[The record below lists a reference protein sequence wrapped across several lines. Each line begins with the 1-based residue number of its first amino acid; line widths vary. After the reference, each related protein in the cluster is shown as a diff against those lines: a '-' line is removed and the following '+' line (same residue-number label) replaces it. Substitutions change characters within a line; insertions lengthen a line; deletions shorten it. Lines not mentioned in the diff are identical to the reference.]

1 VGASRRAQ
9 SVCTVCHVGS
19 GRRICALTDL
29 GLVSR
34 PPCGEVWPYPTLG
47 QIMGDR
53 AGEPAEEL
61 TAVSPSL
68 GSAAAIPQLSAAQFD
83 RMTAYGV
90 AQPAQLGDVVFRPG
104 DVDYDLILV
113 ESGWIEIVS
122 PGTGDEPESVVA
134 RYGPGGFLGELNFL
148 TGQTAYL
155 MARVT
160 EAGRIHRITRAQ
172 FRRLMA
178 TEPDLSDILLRT
190 FLARRD
196 LLRDGPAARAV
207 AILGSE
213 LSADSLAL
221 RTFAARQRLAHLWLD
236 ADSAAGRALAES
248 AQITATDLPA
258 VITGHLVLRRATTG
272 EMAQALGLAYRHT
285 GTKPVDLTVIGSGP
299 AGLGAAVYGASEG
312 LDTVVLDA
320 AGVGGQAAASS
331 RIENYLGFP
340 SGLSGQELT
349 QRAALQAM
357 KFGAQLS
364 SPCRVVDLD
373 TGGAHLTVMLSDGTT
388 IESRAV
394 LIATGV
400 HYMTLPLERWIDFE
414 GAGIYYAATEL
425 EARACRTEPV
435 TVIGGANSAGQAAL
449 YLASRGSPVTLA
461 VRGSDVA
468 ATMSSYL
475 LARLCADPRVTIRV
489 RTEVTGLSGGSSLQR
504 ITLTDTSTGHMSEH
518 PCRGLFCFIGAKPA
532 TEWLSDLALD
542 KAGFIRTDAQ
552 LDPEELGATW
562 AALGRTPLPFETSM
576 PTVFAAGDVRLTS
589 VKRVAAAVGEG
600 AAAVRSVHAA
610 LGPRT

>member
-1 VGASRRAQ
+1 MGQVMPDRDRQPSEPTGASPWA
-9 SVCTVCHVGS
+9 
-19 GRRICALTDL
+19 
-29 GLVSR
+29 
-34 PPCGEVWPYPTLG
+34 
-47 QIMGDR
+47 
-53 AGEPAEEL
+53 
-61 TAVSPSL
+61 
-68 GSAAAIPQLSAAQFD
+68 GSAPAVPQLSGAQFD

-90 AQPAQLGDVVFRPG
+90 ARPVGVGDIVFRPG

-122 PGTGDEPESVVA
+122 PATGDEPESVIA
-134 RYGPGGFLGELNFL
+134 RYGPGGFLGELNFM

-155 MARVT
+155 IARVS

-196 LLRDGPAARAV
+196 LLRNGPAARAI

-213 LSADSLAL
+213 LSGDSLAL
-221 RTFAARQRLAHLWLD
+221 RTYAARQRLAHLWVD
-236 ADSAAGRALAES
+236 ADSATGRALAAS
-248 AQITATDLPA
+248 AQITTTDLPA
-258 VITGHLVLRRATTG
+258 VITGHQVLRRATT
-272 EMAQALGLAYRHT
+272 EQMAQALGLAYRHT

-373 TGGAHLTVMLSDGTT
+373 TDGAHLTVMLSDGTT

-400 HYMTLPLERWIDFE
+400 HYNTLPLERWIDFE

-435 TVIGGANSAGQAAL
+435 TVVGGANSAGQAAL
-449 YLASRGSPVTLA
+449 YLASRGCQVTVA
-461 VRGSDVA
+461 VRGPDVA
-468 ATMSSYL
+468 ATMSAYL
-475 LARLCADPRVTIRV
+475 LGRLRAHSRVTIRV
-489 RTEVTGLSGGSSLQR
+489 DTEVTALSGGPSLES
-504 ITLTDTSTGHMSEH
+504 ITLTDNTTGHVSEH
-518 PCRGLFCFIGAKPA
+518 PCRGLFCFIGARPE
-532 TEWLSDLALD
+532 TQWLRDLALD
-542 KAGFIRTDAQ
+542 RAGFIRTDAQ

-562 AALGRTPLPFETSM
+562 TALGRPPLPFETSM
-576 PTVFAAGDVRLTS
+576 PTVFAAGDVRLSS
-589 VKRVAAAVGEG
+589 VKRVASAVGEG
-600 AAAVRSVHAA
+600 ANAVRSIHTA
-610 LGPRT
+610 LGPHT

>member
-1 VGASRRAQ
+1 MGHVMPDRDRQPSEPTGAS
-9 SVCTVCHVGS
+9 
-19 GRRICALTDL
+19 
-29 GLVSR
+29 
-34 PPCGEVWPYPTLG
+34 
-47 QIMGDR
+47 
-53 AGEPAEEL
+53 
-61 TAVSPSL
+61 PSS
-68 GSAAAIPQLSAAQFD
+68 GSAPALPQLSGAQFD

-90 AQPAQLGDVVFRPG
+90 AQPVQVGDVVFQPG

-122 PGTGDEPESVVA
+122 PATGDEPESVVA

-160 EAGRIHRITRAQ
+160 EAGRIHRISRAQ

-196 LLRDGPAARAV
+196 LLRDGPAARAI
-207 AILGSE
+207 AILGSQ

-221 RTFAARQRLAHLWLD
+221 RTFAARQRLAHLWVD

-248 AQITATDLPA
+248 TQITAADLPA
-258 VITGHLVLRRATTG
+258 VITGHQVLRRATTG
-272 EMAQALGLAYRHT
+272 QMAQALGLAYRHT
-285 GTKPVDLTVIGSGP
+285 GTKPMDLTVIGSGP
-299 AGLGAAVYGASEG
+299 AGLAAAVYGASEG
-312 LDTVVLDA
+312 LNTVVLDA
-320 AGVGGQAAASS
+320 VGVGGQAAASS

-373 TGGAHLTVMLSDGTT
+373 TDGAHLSVMLSDGTT
-388 IESRAV
+388 VESRAV

-400 HYMTLPLERWIDFE
+400 RYNTLPLERWIDFE

-425 EARACRTEPV
+425 EARACRSEPV
-435 TVIGGANSAGQAAL
+435 TVVGGANSAGQAAL
-449 YLASRGSPVTLA
+449 FLASRGCKVTLA

-468 ATMSSYL
+468 ATMSAYL
-475 LARLCADPRVTIRV
+475 LARLRAHSRVQIRV
-489 RTEVTGLSGGSSLQR
+489 DTEVTGLSGGSSLQR
-504 ITLTDTSTGHMSEH
+504 ITLTNNSTGEVSEH
-518 PCRGLFCFIGAKPA
+518 VCAGLFCFIGARPE
-532 TEWLSDLALD
+532 TEWLADVALD
-542 KAGFIRTDAQ
+542 RAGFIRTDAQ

-562 AALGRTPLPFETSM
+562 TALGRTPLPFETSM
-576 PTVFAAGDVRLTS
+576 PTVFAAGDVRLSS
-589 VKRVAAAVGEG
+589 VKRVASAVGEG
-600 AAAVRSVHAA
+600 ASAVRSIHTA

>member
-1 VGASRRAQ
+1 MGQVMPDRDGQPAGESTGAS
-9 SVCTVCHVGS
+9 
-19 GRRICALTDL
+19 
-29 GLVSR
+29 
-34 PPCGEVWPYPTLG
+34 
-47 QIMGDR
+47 
-53 AGEPAEEL
+53 
-61 TAVSPSL
+61 PSS
-68 GSAAAIPQLSAAQFD
+68 GSAPALPQLSEAQFD
-83 RMTAYGV
+83 RMTAYG
-90 AQPAQLGDVVFRPG
+90 APQPVQVGDVVFGPG

-122 PGTGDEPESVVA
+122 PTIGEEPESVVA

-155 MARVT
+155 LARVT

-172 FRRLMA
+172 FRRLMG

-207 AILGSE
+207 AIVGSE

-248 AQITATDLPA
+248 AQITAADLPA
-258 VITGHLVLRRATTG
+258 VITGHQVLRRATTG
-272 EMAQALGLAYRHT
+272 QMAQALGLAYRHT
-285 GTKPVDLTVIGSGP
+285 GTTPVNLTVIGSGP
-299 AGLGAAVYGASEG
+299 AGLGAAVYSASEG

-320 AGVGGQAAASS
+320 VGVGGQAAASA

-373 TGGAHLTVMLSDGTT
+373 TGGQHLSVMLSDGTT

-400 HYMTLPLERWIDFE
+400 RYNTLPLEGWVGVE
-414 GAGIYYAATEL
+414 G
-425 EARACRTEPV
+425 
-435 TVIGGANSAGQAAL
+435 GGV
-449 YLASRGSPVTLA
+449 YV
-461 VRGSDVA
+461 
-468 ATMSSYL
+468 
-475 LARLCADPRVTIRV
+475 
-489 RTEVTGLSGGSSLQR
+489 
-504 ITLTDTSTGHMSEH
+504 
-518 PCRGLFCFIGAKPA
+518 GA
-532 TEWLSDLALD
+532 
-542 KAGFIRTDAQ
+542 
-552 LDPEELGATW
+552 
-562 AALGRTPLPFETSM
+562 
-576 PTVFAAGDVRLTS
+576 
-589 VKRVAAAVGEG
+589 
-600 AAAVRSVHAA
+600 
-610 LGPRT
+610 

>member
-1 VGASRRAQ
+1 MGEIMSDRDGESAGVPTGAP
-9 SVCTVCHVGS
+9 
-19 GRRICALTDL
+19 L
-29 GLVSR
+29 
-34 PPCGEVWPYPTLG
+34 
-47 QIMGDR
+47 
-53 AGEPAEEL
+53 
-61 TAVSPSL
+61 SL
-68 GSAAAIPQLSAAQFD
+68 GSTPAVPQLSAAQFE

-90 AQPAQLGDVVFRPG
+90 QQPVELGDIVFGPG

-122 PGTGDEPESVVA
+122 PAAGEEPESVVA

-160 EAGRIHRITRAQ
+160 EAGRIHRISRAQ

-196 LLRDGPAARAV
+196 LLRDGPAARAI

-213 LSADSLAL
+213 LSAESLAL

-248 AQITATDLPA
+248 AQITAADLPA
-258 VITGHLVLRRATTG
+258 VITGHRVLRRATTG
-272 EMAQALGLAYRHT
+272 QMAQVLGLAYRHS

-312 LDTVVLDA
+312 LNTVVLDA
-320 AGVGGQAAASS
+320 VGVGGQAAASS

-373 TGGAHLTVMLSDGTT
+373 TTGAHLSVTLSDGTT
-388 IESRAV
+388 VESRAV

-400 HYMTLPLERWIDFE
+400 HYNTLPLERWIDFE

-425 EARACRTEPV
+425 EARACRTQPV
-435 TVIGGANSAGQAAL
+435 TVVGGANSAGQAAL
-449 YLASRGSPVTLA
+449 FLASRGCPVTLA
-461 VRGSDVA
+461 VRRSDVA
-468 ATMSSYL
+468 ATMSAYL
-475 LARLCADPRVTIRV
+475 LGRLRADPRVAIRV
-489 RTEVTGLSGGSSLQR
+489 NTEVTGLSGGSSLES
-504 ITLTDTSTGHMSEH
+504 ITLTDNSTGHVSEH
-518 PCRGLFCFIGAKPA
+518 LCRGLFCFIGARPE
-532 TEWLSDLALD
+532 TEWLSGLTLD
-542 KAGFIRTDAQ
+542 RLGFIRTDAQ

-589 VKRVAAAVGEG
+589 LKRVASAVGEG
-600 AAAVRSVHAA
+600 AAAVGSIHAA
-610 LGPRT
+610 LGPRA

>member
-1 VGASRRAQ
+1 M
-9 SVCTVCHVGS
+9 T
-19 GRRICALTDL
+19 
-29 GLVSR
+29 
-34 PPCGEVWPYPTLG
+34 G
-47 QIMGDR
+47 QIMADR
-53 AGEPAEEL
+53 DGQPAREPIGA
-61 TAVSPSL
+61 SL
-68 GSAAAIPQLSAAQFD
+68 SSGSAPAVPQLSAAQFD
-83 RMTAYGV
+83 RMAGYGM
-90 AQPAQLGDVVFRPG
+90 AQPVQVGDIVFQPG

-113 ESGWIEIVS
+113 ESGWIEIIS
-122 PGTGDEPESVVA
+122 PATGEEPDSVVA

-155 MARVT
+155 MARVI
-160 EAGRIHRITRAQ
+160 EAGRIHRISRAQ
-172 FRRLMA
+172 FRRLMG

-196 LLRDGPAARAV
+196 LLRDGPAARAIV
-207 AILGSE
+207 ILGSE

-221 RTFAARQRLAHLWLD
+221 RTFAARQRLAHLWVD

-248 AQITATDLPA
+248 TQITAADLPA
-258 VITGHLVLRRATTG
+258 VITGHQVLRRATTG
-272 EMAQALGLAYRHT
+272 QMAQALGLAYRHT
-285 GTKPVDLTVIGSGP
+285 VSKPVDLAVIGSGP
-299 AGLGAAVYGASEG
+299 AGLGAAVYSASEG
-312 LDTVVLDA
+312 LDTVVLDG
-320 AGVGGQAAASS
+320 AGVGGQAAATS

-349 QRAALQAM
+349 HRAALQAM

-364 SPCRVVDLD
+364 SPCRVVNLD
-373 TGGAHLTVMLSDGTT
+373 TDAAHLTVMLSDGTT

-400 HYMTLPLERWIDFE
+400 RYNTLPLERWIDFE

-435 TVIGGANSAGQAAL
+435 TVVGGANSAGQAAL
-449 YLASRGSPVTLA
+449 FLASRGCQVTLA
-461 VRGSDVA
+461 VRGSEVE

-475 LARLCADPRVTIRV
+475 LARLRAHHRVAIRV
-489 RTEVTGLSGGSSLQR
+489 NTEVTGLSGGSSLQR
-504 ITLTDTSTGHMSEH
+504 ITLTNNSTGDIAEH
-518 PCRGLFCFIGAKPA
+518 LCAGLFCFIGARPE
-532 TEWLSDLALD
+532 TEWLADLALD
-542 KAGFIRTDAQ
+542 RAGFIRTDAQ

-562 AALGRTPLPFETSM
+562 AALGRPPLPFETSM

-589 VKRVAAAVGEG
+589 VKRVASAVGEG
-600 AAAVRSVHAA
+600 ASAVRSIHTA

>member
-1 VGASRRAQ
+1 M
-9 SVCTVCHVGS
+9 
-19 GRRICALTDL
+19 
-29 GLVSR
+29 
-34 PPCGEVWPYPTLG
+34 G
-47 QIMGDR
+47 QIMADR
-53 AGEPAEEL
+53 DGQPAEEP
-61 TAVSPSL
+61 TGASPSS
-68 GSAAAIPQLSAAQFD
+68 GSAPAVPQLSGAQFE

-90 AQPAQLGDVVFRPG
+90 AQPVAVGDVVFGPG
-104 DVDYDLILV
+104 DVDYDLVLV

-122 PGTGDEPESVVA
+122 PATGDELESVVA

-160 EAGRIHRITRAQ
+160 EAGRIHRISRAQ

-178 TEPDLSDILLRT
+178 AEPDLSDILLRT

-196 LLRDGPAARAV
+196 LLRDGPAARAI
-207 AILGSE
+207 AILGSA

-248 AQITATDLPA
+248 TQITAADLPA
-258 VITGHLVLRRATTG
+258 VITSHQVLRHATTG
-272 EMAQALGLAYRHT
+272 QMAQTLGLTYRHS

-299 AGLGAAVYGASEG
+299 AGLGTAVYGASEG

-320 AGVGGQAAASS
+320 VGIGGQAAASS

-357 KFGAQLS
+357 KHGAQLS

-373 TGGAHLTVMLSDGTT
+373 TTGAHLMVMLSDGTT

-400 HYMTLPLERWIDFE
+400 HYNTLPLERWIEFE

-425 EARACRTEPV
+425 EAHACRTQPV
-435 TVIGGANSAGQAAL
+435 TVVGGANSAGQAAL
-449 YLASRGSPVTLA
+449 FLASRGCHVTLA

-468 ATMSSYL
+468 ATMSGYL
-475 LARLCADPRVTIRV
+475 LARLRAHQRVQIRV
-489 RTEVTGLSGGSSLQR
+489 DTEVTGLSGGSELRR
-504 ITLTDTSTGHMSEH
+504 ITLTDNSTGEVTEH
-518 PCRGLFCFIGAKPA
+518 PCAGLFCFIGARPA

-542 KAGFIRTDAQ
+542 GRGFIRTDAQ

-562 AALGRTPLPFETSM
+562 TALGRTPLPFETSM
-576 PTVFAAGDVRLTS
+576 PTVFAAGDIRLTS
-589 VKRVAAAVGEG
+589 LKRIAAAVGEG
-600 AAAVRSVHAA
+600 ASAVRSIHTA

>member
-1 VGASRRAQ
+1 M
-9 SVCTVCHVGS
+9 
-19 GRRICALTDL
+19 
-29 GLVSR
+29 
-34 PPCGEVWPYPTLG
+34 G
-47 QIMGDR
+47 QIMADR
-53 AGEPAEEL
+53 DGQPARES
-61 TAVSPSL
+61 TGASPSS
-68 GSAAAIPQLSAAQFD
+68 GSASAVPQLSGSQFD

-90 AQPAQLGDVVFRPG
+90 AQPVQVGDVVFGPG

-113 ESGWIEIVS
+113 ESGWIEIIS
-122 PGTGDEPESVVA
+122 PATGEEPESVVA

-178 TEPDLSDILLRT
+178 AEPDLSDILLRT

-196 LLRDGPAARAV
+196 LLRDGPAARAIV
-207 AILGSE
+207 ILGSE

-221 RTFAARQRLAHLWLD
+221 RSFAARQRLAHLWLD
-236 ADSAAGRALAES
+236 ADSAAGRAVAES
-248 AQITATDLPA
+248 TQITAADLPA
-258 VITGHLVLRRATTG
+258 VITGHQVLRRATTG
-272 EMAQALGLAYRHT
+272 QMAGALGLAYRHT
-285 GTKPVDLTVIGSGP
+285 GTKPVDLAVIGSGP

-312 LDTVVLDA
+312 LNTVVLDA
-320 AGVGGQAAASS
+320 VGVGGQAAASS

-373 TGGAHLTVMLSDGTT
+373 TDGAHLTVMLSDGTT

-400 HYMTLPLERWIDFE
+400 RYNTLPLERWIDFE

-435 TVIGGANSAGQAAL
+435 TVVGGANSAGQAAL
-449 YLASRGSPVTLA
+449 FLASRGCQVTLA
-461 VRGSDVA
+461 VRGSEVA

-475 LARLCADPRVTIRV
+475 LGRLRADPRVTIRAD
-489 RTEVTGLSGGSSLQR
+489 TEVTGLSGGSSLQR
-504 ITLTDTSTGHMSEH
+504 ITLTNNSTGDIAEH
-518 PCRGLFCFIGAKPA
+518 LCAGLFCFIGARPE
-532 TEWLSDLALD
+532 TEWLADLALD
-542 KAGFIRTDAQ
+542 RAGFIRTDAQ

-562 AALGRTPLPFETSM
+562 AALGRPPLPFETSM

-589 VKRVAAAVGEG
+589 VKRVASAVGEG
-600 AAAVRSVHAA
+600 ASAVRSIHTA

>member
-1 VGASRRAQ
+1 M
-9 SVCTVCHVGS
+9 
-19 GRRICALTDL
+19 
-29 GLVSR
+29 
-34 PPCGEVWPYPTLG
+34 G
-47 QIMGDR
+47 QIMPDR
-53 AGEPAEEL
+53 DGQPSED
-61 TAVSPSL
+61 TAASPSS
-68 GSAAAIPQLSAAQFD
+68 GSASAVPQLSGAQFD
-83 RMTAYGV
+83 RMAAYGV
-90 AQPAQLGDVVFRPG
+90 AQPVQVGDVVFGPG
-104 DVDYDLILV
+104 DVDYDLVLA

-122 PGTGDEPESVVA
+122 PATGEEPESVIA

-160 EAGRIHRITRAQ
+160 EAGRIHRISRAQ

-196 LLRDGPAARAV
+196 LLRVGPAARAI

-248 AQITATDLPA
+248 TQITAADLPA
-258 VITGHLVLRRATTG
+258 VITGHQVLRRATTAQ
-272 EMAQALGLAYRHT
+272 MAKALGLAYRHS
-285 GTKPVDLTVIGSGP
+285 GTKPMDLTVIGCGP

-312 LDTVVLDA
+312 LNTVVLDA
-320 AGVGGQAAASS
+320 VGIGGQAAASS

-340 SGLSGQELT
+340 SGLSGAELT

-373 TGGAHLTVMLSDGTT
+373 TDGAHLTVMLSDGTT

-400 HYMTLPLERWIDFE
+400 HYNTLPLERWIDFE

-425 EARACRTEPV
+425 EARACRTQPV
-435 TVIGGANSAGQAAL
+435 TVVGGANSAGQAAVF
-449 YLASRGSPVTLA
+449 LASRGCQVTLA

-468 ATMSSYL
+468 ATMSAYL
-475 LARLCADPRVTIRV
+475 VARLRAHQRVQIRV
-489 RTEVTGLSGGSSLQR
+489 DTEVTGLSGGSSLQR
-504 ITLTDTSTGHMSEH
+504 ITLTDNSTGEVSEH
-518 PCRGLFCFIGAKPA
+518 PCAGLFCFIGARPE
-532 TEWLSDLALD
+532 TEWLADLAVDRL
-542 KAGFIRTDAQ
+542 GFIRSDAQ

-576 PTVFAAGDVRLTS
+576 PTVFAAGDIRLTS
-589 VKRVAAAVGEG
+589 LKRVAAAVGEG
-600 AAAVRSVHAA
+600 ASAVRSIHTA

>member
-1 VGASRRAQ
+1 MPDRDRQ
-9 SVCTVCHVGS
+9 PS
-19 GRRICALTDL
+19 GD
-29 GLVSR
+29 
-34 PPCGEVWPYPTLG
+34 PTG
-47 QIMGDR
+47 
-53 AGEPAEEL
+53 
-61 TAVSPSL
+61 VSPWA
-68 GSAAAIPQLSAAQFD
+68 GSAPALPQLSGAQFD

-90 AQPAQLGDVVFRPG
+90 QQPVQVGDIVFRPN
-104 DVDYDLILV
+104 DVDYDLILI
-113 ESGWIEIVS
+113 ESGWIEIIS
-122 PGTGDEPESVVA
+122 PGTGEEPESVVA

-178 TEPDLSDILLRT
+178 DEPDLSDILLRT

-196 LLRDGPAARAV
+196 LLRDGPAARAIV
-207 AILGSE
+207 IVGSE
-213 LSADSLAL
+213 LSAESLTV

-248 AQITATDLPA
+248 AQITAADLPA
-258 VITGHLVLRRATTG
+258 VITGHQVLRRATTG
-272 EMAQALGLAYRHT
+272 QMAQVLGLAYRHS
-285 GTKPVDLTVIGSGP
+285 GTKPSDLTVIGSGP
-299 AGLGAAVYGASEG
+299 AGLAAAVYGASEG

-320 AGVGGQAAASS
+320 VGVGGQAAASA

-373 TGGAHLTVMLSDGTT
+373 TGGQHLTVMLSDGTT

-400 HYMTLPLERWIDFE
+400 RYNTLPLERWIDFE

-435 TVIGGANSAGQAAL
+435 TVVGGANSAGQAAL
-449 YLASRGSPVTLA
+449 FLASRGCQVTLA

-468 ATMSSYL
+468 ATMSTYL
-475 LARLCADPRVTIRV
+475 LARLRADPRVTIRV
-489 RTEVTGLSGGSSLQR
+489 DTEVTGLSGGSSLES
-504 ITLTDTSTGHMSEH
+504 ITLTDNSTGDTSEH
-518 PCRGLFCFIGAKPA
+518 LCAGLFCFIGARPA
-532 TEWLSDLALD
+532 TEWLADLALD

-552 LDPEELGATW
+552 LEPEELGATW
-562 AALGRTPLPFETSM
+562 TALGRPPLPFETSM

-589 VKRVAAAVGEG
+589 LKRVASAVGEG
-600 AAAVRSVHAA
+600 ASAVRSIHTA
-610 LGPRT
+610 LGRHT

>member
-1 VGASRRAQ
+1 M
-9 SVCTVCHVGS
+9 
-19 GRRICALTDL
+19 
-29 GLVSR
+29 
-34 PPCGEVWPYPTLG
+34 G
-47 QIMGDR
+47 QTMPDR
-53 AGEPAEEL
+53 DGQPSEE
-61 TAVSPSL
+61 TAASPSS
-68 GSAAAIPQLSAAQFD
+68 GSASAVPQLSGPQFD
-83 RMTAYGV
+83 RMAAYGA
-90 AQPAQLGDVVFRPG
+90 AQPVQVGDVVFGPG
-104 DVDYDLILV
+104 DVDYDLVLV

-122 PGTGDEPESVVA
+122 PATGDEPESVVA

-160 EAGRIHRITRAQ
+160 EAGRIHRISRAQ

-178 TEPDLSDILLRT
+178 GEPDLSDILLRT

-196 LLRDGPAARAV
+196 LLRDGPAARAI

-221 RTFAARQRLAHLWLD
+221 RTFAARQRLAHVWVD

-248 AQITATDLPA
+248 TQITAADLPA
-258 VITGHLVLRRATTG
+258 VITGHQVLRRATTG
-272 EMAQALGLAYRHT
+272 QMAQALGLAYRHT
-285 GTKPVDLTVIGSGP
+285 GTKPMDLTVIGSGP

-312 LDTVVLDA
+312 LNTVVLDA
-320 AGVGGQAAASS
+320 VGVGGQAAGSS

-373 TGGAHLTVMLSDGTT
+373 TNGAHLTVMLSDGTT

-400 HYMTLPLERWIDFE
+400 HYNTLPLERWIEFE

-425 EARACRTEPV
+425 EARVCRTQPV
-435 TVIGGANSAGQAAL
+435 TVVGGANSAGQAAL
-449 YLASRGSPVTLA
+449 FLASRGCQVTLA
-461 VRGSDVA
+461 VRGSHVA
-468 ATMSSYL
+468 ATMSAYL
-475 LARLCADPRVTIRV
+475 VARLRAHQRVQIRV
-489 RTEVTGLSGGSSLQR
+489 DTEVTGLSGGSSLQR
-504 ITLTDTSTGHMSEH
+504 ITLTDNSTGEVSEH
-518 PCRGLFCFIGAKPA
+518 PCAGLFCFIGARPE
-532 TEWLSDLALD
+532 TQWLPDLALD
-542 KAGFIRTDAQ
+542 RAGFIRTDAQ

-562 AALGRTPLPFETSM
+562 AALGRPPLPYETSM

-589 VKRVAAAVGEG
+589 LKRVASAVGEG
-600 AAAVRSVHAA
+600 ASAVRSIHTA

>member
-1 VGASRRAQ
+1 MADRDRQPSEETGAS
-9 SVCTVCHVGS
+9 
-19 GRRICALTDL
+19 
-29 GLVSR
+29 
-34 PPCGEVWPYPTLG
+34 
-47 QIMGDR
+47 
-53 AGEPAEEL
+53 
-61 TAVSPSL
+61 PSS
-68 GSAAAIPQLSAAQFD
+68 GSAPAVPQLSGAQFD

-90 AQPAQLGDVVFRPG
+90 AQPVQVGDVVFGPG
-104 DVDYDLILV
+104 DVDYDLILI
-113 ESGWIEIVS
+113 ESGWIEILS
-122 PGTGDEPESVVA
+122 PATVEEPESVVA

-160 EAGRIHRITRAQ
+160 EAGRIHRISRTQ

-178 TEPDLSDILLRT
+178 TEPDLSGILLRT

-196 LLRDGPAARAV
+196 LLRDGPAARAI

-221 RTFAARQRLAHLWLD
+221 RTYAARQRLAHVWVHV
-236 ADSAAGRALAES
+236 DSAAGRALAES
-248 AQITATDLPA
+248 TQITAADLPA
-258 VITGHLVLRRATTG
+258 VITGHQVLRRATTVQ
-272 EMAQALGLAYRHT
+272 MAQALGLTYRHT
-285 GTKPVDLTVIGSGP
+285 GSKPVDLTVIGSGP

-312 LDTVVLDA
+312 LNTVVLDA
-320 AGVGGQAAASS
+320 VGVGGQAAATS

-373 TGGAHLTVMLSDGTT
+373 TDGAHLSVMLSDGTT

-400 HYMTLPLERWIDFE
+400 HYNTLPLERWIEFE

-435 TVIGGANSAGQAAL
+435 TVVGGANSAGQAAL
-449 YLASRGSPVTLA
+449 YLASRDCQVTLA

-475 LARLCADPRVTIRV
+475 VARLRAHPRVTIRV
-489 RTEVTGLSGGSSLQR
+489 NTEVTGLSGGSSLQR
-504 ITLTDTSTGHMSEH
+504 ITLTDNATGEVLEH
-518 PCRGLFCFIGAKPA
+518 RCAGLFCFIGARPA
-532 TEWLSDLALD
+532 TQWLADLALD
-542 KAGFIRTDAQ
+542 RAGFIRTDAQ

-589 VKRVAAAVGEG
+589 LKRVASAVGEG
-600 AAAVRSVHAA
+600 ASAVRSIHTA

>member
-1 VGASRRAQ
+1 MPDRDGQ
-9 SVCTVCHVGS
+9 PS
-19 GRRICALTDL
+19 GD
-29 GLVSR
+29 
-34 PPCGEVWPYPTLG
+34 PTG
-47 QIMGDR
+47 GGPW
-53 AGEPAEEL
+53 A
-61 TAVSPSL
+61 
-68 GSAAAIPQLSAAQFD
+68 GSAPALPQLSPPQFD

-90 AQPAQLGDVVFRPG
+90 PQPVQVGDVVFRPG

-122 PGTGDEPESVVA
+122 PGTGEEPESVVA

-196 LLRDGPAARAV
+196 LLRDGPAARAI

-236 ADSAAGRALAES
+236 ADSSAGRALAES
-248 AQITATDLPA
+248 AQITAAELPA
-258 VITGHLVLRRATTG
+258 VITGHQVLRRATTG
-272 EMAQALGLAYRHT
+272 EMAQALGLAYRHSA
-285 GTKPVDLTVIGSGP
+285 TKPVDLTVIGSGP
-299 AGLGAAVYGASEG
+299 AGLAAAVYGASEG

-320 AGVGGQAAASS
+320 TGIGGQAAASS

-388 IESRAV
+388 IESRSV

-400 HYMTLPLERWIDFE
+400 HYNTLPLERWIDFE
-414 GAGIYYAATEL
+414 GSGIYYAATEL

-449 YLASRGSPVTLA
+449 YLASRGCQVTLA

-468 ATMSSYL
+468 AAMSSYL
-475 LARLCADPRVTIRV
+475 LGRLRADPRVTIRV
-489 RTEVTGLSGGSSLQR
+489 DTEVTGLSGGSSLQR
-504 ITLTDTSTGHMSEH
+504 ITLTNNSTGDISEQL
-518 PCRGLFCFIGAKPA
+518 CAGLFCFIGAKPA
-532 TEWLSDLALD
+532 TEWLHDLALD

-562 AALGRTPLPFETSM
+562 SALGRTPLPFETSM

-589 VKRVAAAVGEG
+589 VKRVASAVGEG
-600 AAAVRSVHAA
+600 ASAVRSIHTA
-610 LGPRT
+610 LGPHT

>member
-1 VGASRRAQ
+1 M
-9 SVCTVCHVGS
+9 
-19 GRRICALTDL
+19 
-29 GLVSR
+29 
-34 PPCGEVWPYPTLG
+34 G
-47 QIMGDR
+47 QIMADRDGQPVGDSTG
-53 AGEPAEEL
+53 A
-61 TAVSPSL
+61 SPSS
-68 GSAAAIPQLSAAQFD
+68 GSAPALPQLSAAQFD

-90 AQPAQLGDVVFRPG
+90 AQPVQLGDIVFQPG

-113 ESGWIEIVS
+113 ESGWIEIIS
-122 PGTGDEPESVVA
+122 PATGEEPESVVA

-172 FRRLMA
+172 FRRVMA
-178 TEPDLSDILLRT
+178 AEPDLSDILLRT

-196 LLRDGPAARAV
+196 LLRDGPAARAI

-221 RTFAARQRLAHLWLD
+221 RTFAARQRLAHLWVD

-248 AQITATDLPA
+248 TQITAADLPA
-258 VITGHLVLRRATTG
+258 VITGHQVLRRATTG
-272 EMAQALGLAYRHT
+272 QMAQALGLAYRHT
-285 GTKPVDLTVIGSGP
+285 GTKPVDLAVIGSGP

-312 LDTVVLDA
+312 LDTIVLDA

-373 TGGAHLTVMLSDGTT
+373 TDAAHLTVMLSDGTT

-400 HYMTLPLERWIDFE
+400 RYNTLPLERWIEFE

-425 EARACRTEPV
+425 EARACRTQPV
-435 TVIGGANSAGQAAL
+435 TVVGGANSAGQAAL
-449 YLASRGSPVTLA
+449 YLASRGCQVTLA
-461 VRGSDVA
+461 VRGSQVA

-475 LARLCADPRVTIRV
+475 LARLRADPRVTIRV
-489 RTEVTGLSGGSSLQR
+489 NTEVTGLSGGSALQR
-504 ITLTDTSTGHMSEH
+504 ITLTNNSNGDVSEH
-518 PCRGLFCFIGAKPA
+518 PCAGLFCFIGAQPA
-532 TEWLSDLALD
+532 TEWLSDLAVD
-542 KAGFIRTDAQ
+542 RTGFIRTDAQ

-562 AALGRTPLPFETSM
+562 TALGRRPLPFETSM

-589 VKRVAAAVGEG
+589 LKRVASAVGEG
-600 AAAVRSVHAA
+600 ASAVRSIHTA

>member
-1 VGASRRAQ
+1 M
-9 SVCTVCHVGS
+9 
-19 GRRICALTDL
+19 
-29 GLVSR
+29 
-34 PPCGEVWPYPTLG
+34 G
-47 QIMGDR
+47 QIMPDR
-53 AGEPAEEL
+53 EGQPAET
-61 TAVSPSL
+61 TAASPSS
-68 GSAAAIPQLSAAQFD
+68 GSAPAVPQFSGAQFE
-83 RMTAYGV
+83 RMAAYGV
-90 AQPAQLGDVVFRPG
+90 AQPVQVGDVVFGPG
-104 DVDYDLILV
+104 DVDYDLVLV
-113 ESGWIEIVS
+113 ESGWIEIIS
-122 PGTGDEPESVVA
+122 PATGEEPESVVA
-134 RYGPGGFLGELNFL
+134 RYGPRGFLGELNFL

-160 EAGRIHRITRAQ
+160 EAGRIHRISRAQ

-178 TEPDLSDILLRT
+178 AEPDLSDILLRT

-196 LLRDGPAARAV
+196 LLRDGPAARAI

-221 RTFAARQRLAHLWLD
+221 RTYAARQRLAHLWLD

-248 AQITATDLPA
+248 AQITGADLPA
-258 VITGHLVLRRATTG
+258 LITGHQVLRRATTG
-272 EMAQALGLAYRHT
+272 QMAQTLGLAYRHT
-285 GTKPVDLTVIGSGP
+285 GTKPMDLTVVGSGP

-312 LDTVVLDA
+312 LNTVVLDA
-320 AGVGGQAAASS
+320 VGVGGQAAASS

-373 TGGAHLTVMLSDGTT
+373 TDGAHLTVMLSDGTT

-400 HYMTLPLERWIDFE
+400 HYNTLPLERWIDFE

-435 TVIGGANSAGQAAL
+435 TVVGGANSAGQAAL
-449 YLASRGSPVTLA
+449 YLASHGCQVTLA

-468 ATMSSYL
+468 ATMSAYL
-475 LARLCADPRVTIRV
+475 LARLRAHQRVQIRV
-489 RTEVTGLSGGSSLQR
+489 DTEVTALSGGSSLQR
-504 ITLTDTSTGHMSEH
+504 ITLTDNSTGEVSEH
-518 PCRGLFCFIGAKPA
+518 PCAGLFCFIGARPE
-532 TEWLSDLALD
+532 TEWLGNLALD
-542 KAGFIRTDAQ
+542 RLGFIRTDAQ

-589 VKRVAAAVGEG
+589 LKRVASAVGEG
-600 AAAVRSVHAA
+600 ASAVRSIHTA

>member
-1 VGASRRAQ
+1 MADRDGQPARESTGAS
-9 SVCTVCHVGS
+9 
-19 GRRICALTDL
+19 L
-29 GLVSR
+29 
-34 PPCGEVWPYPTLG
+34 
-47 QIMGDR
+47 
-53 AGEPAEEL
+53 
-61 TAVSPSL
+61 SL
-68 GSAAAIPQLSAAQFD
+68 GSASAVPQLSGAQFD

-90 AQPAQLGDVVFRPG
+90 AQPVQVGDVVFGPG

-122 PGTGDEPESVVA
+122 PATGEEPESVVA

-155 MARVT
+155 LARVT
-160 EAGRIHRITRAQ
+160 EAGRIHRISRAQ

-178 TEPDLSDILLRT
+178 AEPDLSDILLRT

-196 LLRDGPAARAV
+196 LLRDGPAARAI

-221 RTFAARQRLAHLWLD
+221 RTFAARQRLAHLWVE
-236 ADSAAGRALAES
+236 ADSAAGRAVAAS
-248 AQITATDLPA
+248 AQITDADLPA
-258 VITGHLVLRRATTG
+258 VITGHQVLRRATTG
-272 EMAQALGLAYRHT
+272 QMAQVLGLAYRHT

-320 AGVGGQAAASS
+320 VGVGGQAAASS

-373 TGGAHLTVMLSDGTT
+373 TDGAHLTVMLSDGTT

-400 HYMTLPLERWIDFE
+400 RYNTLPLERWIDFE

-435 TVIGGANSAGQAAL
+435 TVVGGANSAGQAAL
-449 YLASRGSPVTLA
+449 FLASRGCQVTLA
-461 VRGSDVA
+461 VRGSEVA

-475 LARLCADPRVTIRV
+475 LGRLRAHHRVAIRV
-489 RTEVTGLSGGSSLQR
+489 DTEVTGLSGGSALQR
-504 ITLTDTSTGHMSEH
+504 ITLTDNSSGDVAEH
-518 PCRGLFCFIGAKPA
+518 PCAGLFCFIGARPA
-532 TEWLSDLALD
+532 TEWLADLALD
-542 KAGFIRTDAQ
+542 RAGFIRTDAQ

-562 AALGRTPLPFETSM
+562 AALGRPPLPFETSM

-589 VKRVAAAVGEG
+589 VKRVASAVGEG
-600 AAAVRSVHAA
+600 ASAVRSIHTA

>member
-1 VGASRRAQ
+1 M
-9 SVCTVCHVGS
+9 
-19 GRRICALTDL
+19 GR
-29 GLVSR
+29 
-34 PPCGEVWPYPTLG
+34 
-47 QIMGDR
+47 IMPDR
-53 AGEPAEEL
+53 DRESAGEPNRAPL
-61 TAVSPSL
+61 SL
-68 GSAAAIPQLSAAQFD
+68 GSTPAVPQLTTAQFD
-83 RMTAYGV
+83 RMTAYGA
-90 AQPAQLGDVVFRPG
+90 AQTVQVGDIVFRPG

-113 ESGWIEIVS
+113 ESGWIEIIS
-122 PGTGDEPESVVA
+122 LAIGEEPESVVA

-155 MARVT
+155 LARVT

-178 TEPDLSDILLRT
+178 AEPDLSDILLRT
-190 FLARRD
+190 FLTRRD
-196 LLRDGPAARAV
+196 LLRDGPAARAITIV
-207 AILGSE
+207 GSE
-213 LSADSLAL
+213 LSAESLAL
-221 RTFAARQRLAHLWLD
+221 RSFAARQRLAHLWLD

-248 AQITATDLPA
+248 AQIGAADLPA
-258 VITGHLVLRRATTG
+258 VITGHQVLRRATTG
-272 EMAQALGLAYRHT
+272 QMAQALGLAYRHA
-285 GTKPVDLTVIGSGP
+285 GTKPADLTVIGSGP

-320 AGVGGQAAASS
+320 VGVGGQAAASS

-373 TGGAHLTVMLSDGTT
+373 TGGQYLAVMLSDGTT
-388 IESRAV
+388 VESRAV

-400 HYMTLPLERWIDFE
+400 HYNTLPLERWIEFE

-425 EARACRTEPV
+425 EARACRTQPV
-435 TVIGGANSAGQAAL
+435 TVVGGANSAGQAAL
-449 YLASRGSPVTLA
+449 YLASRGCQVTLA

-468 ATMSSYL
+468 ATMSAYL
-475 LARLCADPRVTIRV
+475 VERLRTHPRVAIRAH
-489 RTEVTGLSGGSSLQR
+489 TEVTALSGGSTLQS
-504 ITLTDTSTGHMSEH
+504 ITLTDNTTGQVSEQ
-518 PCRGLFCFIGAKPA
+518 PCRGLFCFIGARPA

-542 KAGFIRTDAQ
+542 GRGFIRTDAE
-552 LDPEELGATW
+552 LDPQELGATW
-562 AALGRTPLPFETSM
+562 TALGRAPLPFETSI

-589 VKRVAAAVGEG
+589 VKRVASAVGEG
-600 AAAVRSVHAA
+600 AAAVGSIHAA
-610 LGPRT
+610 LGPRA